1 MSPEHTIK
9 IRRGKRTDFPA
20 LLDLLPPAKQ
30 AEANKTHIRHWRRLA
45 SDPHHDFYVAEQ
57 KGALLGL
64 VLVCYVRSL
73 RHEGWQAL
81 LDVVVSPLS
90 GDTIGQ
96 DLLAFAKV
104 RARKRGC
111 QHLLLCFPSQRTQ
124 DECALLAHAGF
135 HYAGEMLSCEL
146 L

>member
-1 MSPEHTIK
+1 MLSEHSVK

-20 LLDLLPPAKQ
+20 LLALLPPANQ
-30 AEANKTHIRHWRRLA
+30 AETHKAHLRHWRRLA
-45 SDPHHDFYVAEQ
+45 SDPRHDFYVAEQ

-73 RHEGWQAL
+73 RHEGWQAI

-90 GDTIGQ
+90 EDTVGQ
-96 DLLAFAKV
+96 DLLAFAKA

-111 QHLLLCFPSQRTQ
+111 QQVLFYVPRQRTQ
-124 DECALLAHAGF
+124 DESALLAHAGF
-135 HYAGEMLSCEL
+135 HSAGEMLSCEL
-146 L
+146 F